1 MLATEWKGNV
11 VERIGIFLAIAVA
24 ICWGSAD
31 TTATFASRRL
41 GTFTTTMISLLVSV
55 VTLILFALL
64 FSTRLSLSL
73 APPTLLASA
82 PIGLLSGVMAAIGY
96 FSLYRGLE
104 LGPVA
109 IVSPIVAAD
118 GAFAAVLAI
127 PLLHERVSLWQLGLL
142 LCIFCGIFFAST
154 DLAELRKSLGTA
166 GSFSLLKGGPRQ
178 GLLAMAAFGIM
189 LFSIGAS
196 AQSVG
201 WFLPIF
207 WTRCFAALTLAAF
220 GLWQR
225 SRFARISSTSLSAS
239 AASADEGAIRPSL
252 LSTGLVLAIGVGLF
266 ETTGLLV
273 YSIATRLAATGIA
286 AAISSSFGLIPLLVG
301 LTFLSERPKAHQL
314 VGVALVTLGL
324 ALLAMKPM

>member
-1 MLATEWKGNV
+1 

-73 APPTLLASA
+73 ASPLASA

-127 PLLHERVSLWQLGLL
+127 PLLHERVSLWQAGLL

-154 DLAELRKSLGTA
+154 DLAELRKLLGTA
-166 GSFSLLKGGPRQ
+166 GSASLLKGGPRR

-207 WTRCFAALTLAAF
+207 WTRSFAALTLAAF

-225 SRFARISSTSLSAS
+225 FRFARISSTSPSAS
-239 AASADEGAIRPSL
+239 PSSIGEEAIKPSL
-252 LSTGLVLAIGVGLF
+252 LSIGLVLAIGVGLF
-266 ETTGLLV
+266 ETTGLLI

-301 LTFLSERPKAHQL
+301 LTFLRERPKAHQL
-314 VGVALVTLGL
+314 VGVALVTVGL
-324 ALLAMKPM
+324 VLLAMKPM

>member
-1 MLATEWKGNV
+1 

-166 GSFSLLKGGPRQ
+166 GSFSLLKGGPRR

-207 WTRCFAALTLAAF
+207 WTRCFAAFTLAAF

-239 AASADEGAIRPSL
+239 VASADEGAIKPSL

-314 VGVALVTLGL
+314 VGVALVTIGL

>member
-1 MLATEWKGNV
+1 M
-11 VERIGIFLAIAVA
+11 ERIGIFLAIAVA

-127 PLLHERVSLWQLGLL
+127 PLLHERVSLWH
-142 LCIFCGIFFAST
+142 
-154 DLAELRKSLGTA
+154 LAELRKSLGTA

-196 AQSVG
+196 AQSSG

-225 SRFARISSTSLSAS
+225 SRFARISSTPLSAS
-239 AASADEGAIRPSL
+239 AASADEGAIKPSL

-266 ETTGLLV
+266 ETTGLLI

-314 VGVALVTLGL
+314 VGVALVTIGL

>member
-1 MLATEWKGNV
+1 M
-11 VERIGIFLAIAVA
+11 ERTGIFLAIAVA

-41 GTFTTTMISLLVSV
+41 GTFATTMISLLVSV

-64 FSTRLSLSL
+64 FSAPLSLSL
-73 APPTLLASA
+73 APSALLASA

-127 PLLHERVSLWQLGLL
+127 LLLHERVSSWQVGLL
-142 LCIFCGIFFAST
+142 LCIFCGIFFASS
-154 DLAELRKSLGTA
+154 DLAELRKLLGA
-166 GSFSLLKGGPRQ
+166 ADSASLLKGGPRW

-196 AQSVG
+196 AQSSG

-207 WTRCFAALTLAAF
+207 WTRSFAALTLAAF

-225 SRFARISSTSLSAS
+225 YRFARVSSKSLSAS
-239 AASADEGAIRPSL
+239 PSSTAAGAIKPSL
-252 LSTGLVLAIGVGLF
+252 LSSGLVLATGVGLF
-266 ETTGLLV
+266 EITGLLV
-273 YSIATRLAATGIA
+273 YSIATQLAATGLA

-301 LTFLSERPKAHQL
+301 LTFLRERPKAHQL
-314 VGVALVTLGL
+314 VGVALVTIGL
-324 ALLAMKPM
+324 VLLAMKPR

>member
-1 MLATEWKGNV
+1 M
-11 VERIGIFLAIAVA
+11 ERIGIFLAIAVA

>member
-1 MLATEWKGNV
+1 

-64 FSTRLSLSL
+64 FSTRLSLSPAL
-73 APPTLLASA
+73 PALLASV
-82 PIGLLSGVMAAIGY
+82 PVGLLSGVMAAIGY

-109 IVSPIVAAD
+109 IVSPVVAAD

-127 PLLHERVSLWQLGLL
+127 PLLHERVSLWQVGLL

-154 DLAELRKSLGTA
+154 DLAELRKLLSTA
-166 GSFSLLKGGPRQ
+166 GSPSLLKGGPRW

-201 WFLPIF
+201 WFLPIL

-225 SRFARISSTSLSAS
+225 FRFARVSSTSLSAS
-239 AASADEGAIRPSL
+239 PSSIGEEAIKPSL
-252 LSTGLVLAIGVGLF
+252 LSIGLVLAIGVGLF

-301 LTFLSERPKAHQL
+301 LTFLRERPKAHQL
-314 VGVALVTLGL
+314 VGVALVTIGL
-324 ALLAMKPM
+324 ALLAIKPM